1 MFNLKICNIK
11 IQKLPT
17 CHSSY
22 ISVKNFRVNYCPQQN
37 KTKTS
42 SSNKTQKNITESP
55 LFFLILVNCFILCP
69 VAQAPNLRITLGFS
83 FTLIPSSSTS
93 KYFPNSSDALHP
105 HYHNPN
111 SSTIISS
118 LDYCNSIDLHASVLS
133 FSLPL
138 FLNPLSPAAPR

>member
-22 ISVKNFRVNYCPQQN
+22 ISVKNFRHSYCPQQN

-42 SSNKTQKNITESP
+42 SSNKTQKNVTESP
-55 LFFLILVNCFILCP
+55 LFFPVLVNCSILYP
-69 VAQAPNLRITLGFS
+69 VAQVPNLRITLGFS
-83 FTLIPSSSTS
+83 FPLILSSSTS
-93 KYFPNSSDALHP
+93 KYFPNSSDALHS

-111 SSTIISS
+111 PSTIISC

-133 FSLPL
+133 F
-138 FLNPLSPAAPR
+138 